1 MICVIFQLIIHWKV
15 DPYSVKAKN
24 KVEELVMGKIVSLKL
39 GEFDSFGRLFGIIT
53 TSDGIDVAEDLIS
66 SGLAIRYEGGKRPSW
81 GDA

>member
-15 DPYSVKAKN
+15 DPY
-24 KVEELVMGKIVSLKL
+24 LVMGKIVSLKL